1 MYNGHLQAEMM
12 FYSNIVNVNTVLLN
26 INGEIRCLSSQ
37 VFFLLCSSH
46 RYNIQNI
53 KFSLFMW
60 RVIFAYLD
68 SHEKVCLQNAAFLAG
83 QTVIA
88 DEIEGI
94 IKGKN

>member
-1 MYNGHLQAEMM
+1 
-12 FYSNIVNVNTVLLN
+12 
-26 INGEIRCLSSQ
+26 
-37 VFFLLCSSH
+37 
-46 RYNIQNI
+46 
-53 KFSLFMW
+53 MW

-83 QTVIA
+83 RTVIA